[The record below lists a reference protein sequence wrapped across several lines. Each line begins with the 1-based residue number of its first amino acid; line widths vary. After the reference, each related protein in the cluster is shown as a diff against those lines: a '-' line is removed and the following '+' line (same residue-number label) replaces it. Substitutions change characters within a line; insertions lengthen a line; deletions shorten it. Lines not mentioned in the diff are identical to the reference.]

1 MTPREAL
8 QVTRM
13 HAGKVR
19 DSQAPDS
26 RPKKQACRH
35 ANRGEPGLTA
45 DLLLLKE
52 LVNLNK
58 NIDISISFKDFCNEN
73 AEERVRFIMDK
84 WRTYIHSSL

>member
-13 HAGKVR
+13 HAGKAR
-19 DSQAPDS
+19 DSRAPDS
-26 RPKKQACRH
+26 RPKKQACQR

-45 DLLLLKE
+45 DLLLSKE

-58 NIDISISFKDFCNEN
+58 NIDISISFKDFCNKN

-84 WRTYIHSSL
+84 